1 MSTFAGGAKISPMQH
16 NPFVSVIIPTFNRGW
31 ILSEAVDSV
40 LSQDYA
46 PFELIV
52 VDDGSTDKTAEI
64 LSSYADPRLRVHFQP
79 NRGVSAARNRG
90 IEQTTGELIAFLDS
104 DDLWLPGKLSAQVQF
119 FQDHSNALI
128 CQTEEIW
135 IRNKVRVN
143 PKNRHQKPSGD
154 IFQASLDLCLVS
166 PSAVMIRR
174 SLFDEAGLFDE
185 NLPACEDY
193 DLWLRI
199 SCKHPVHLIDV
210 PLILKRGGHKD
221 QLSRAPSLD
230 RFRIRAI
237 EKLLRT
243 GVLSRDQRLAAIDML
258 KKKCHIYAN
267 GCTKRGKFDE
277 AEHYL
282 NLARSF
288 SLTGEI

>member
-1 MSTFAGGAKISPMQH
+1 LSNFAGSAKIGLMQH
-16 NPFVSVIIPTFNRGW
+16 KPFVSVIISTFNRGW

-46 PFELIV
+46 PFELVV
-52 VDDGSTDKTAEI
+52 VDDGSTDDTAEI
-64 LSSYADPRLRVHFQP
+64 LSAYADPRLRVHFQP
-79 NRGVSAARNRG
+79 NRGVSAARNCG
-90 IEQTTGELIAFLDS
+90 IMHTSGELIAFLDS

-119 FQDHSNALI
+119 FQQHPDALI

-135 IRNKVRVN
+135 IRNKIRVN

-154 IFQASLDLCLVS
+154 IFVPSLALCLVS

-174 SLFDEAGLFDE
+174 SLLDEVGLFDE
-185 NLPACEDY
+185 SLPACEDY

-199 SCKHPVHLIDV
+199 SCKHLVHLIDV
-210 PLILKRGGHKD
+210 PLILKRGGHED
-221 QLSRAPSLD
+221 QLSRSPCLD
-230 RFRIRAI
+230 RFRIRSI

-243 GVLSRDQRLAAIDML
+243 AELSRNQRLAAIDML
-258 KKKCHIYAN
+258 KEKCRIYAN
-267 GCTKRGKFDE
+267 GCTKRGRLDE
-277 AEHYL
+277 AGHYL

-288 SLTGEI
+288 SMTGII